1 MKRLLLPLFCILAL
15 AACEPARTS
24 GKDAVANSPTGMAV
38 GSGYWRPISAPNVL
52 LSVDEAQ
59 AKLEFDL
66 SQCVCGVMPRNI
78 PTPVMM
84 QYNPDQVRMMETSRG
99 GNCEHPNQYV
109 LAECMRAR
117 GWEPTLCAGRLP
129 TGSGGAFCGDTQ

>member
-1 MKRLLLPLFCILAL
+1 MRLFTALLVLLLVT
-15 AACEPARTS
+15 ACSAMDSPSTPS
-24 GKDAVANSPTGMAV
+24 KPDPTGLAV

-52 LSVDEAQ
+52 MPIDEAQ

-66 SQCVCGVMPRNI
+66 SQCVCGIMPRNI

-84 QYNPDQVRMMETSRG
+84 QYQPDQQRMAATSRG
-99 GNCEHPNQYV
+99 GSCEHPNQYV
-109 LAECMRAR
+109 LTECMRAR

-129 TGSGGAFCGDTQ
+129 TGTGGSFCGETQ